1 MGEQIAYMIKTTR
14 RGKEICMALLLGA
27 YIAVQICA
35 ALPVSAHAEEIGEY
49 DLYAAAA
56 VLMDGESGRV
66 LYGKNADQVMPMAS
80 TTKIMTCIVA
90 LENGN
95 PEDTVTA
102 SAYAASQPKV
112 HLGMVKGYTYR
123 LEDLLYSLMLES
135 HNDSAVAI
143 AEHIGGAF
151 LQLPPADQRS
161 PEESRQA
168 VAAFVLLMNRKAA
181 DLGFSD
187 TWFITPNGLDAS
199 QEVTLESGETV
210 VRQHATTAAQLAGI
224 MRYCAWQ
231 SPQRDKFLEI
241 TRQRSYFFA
250 ELSGRGS
257 YTCSNHNS
265 FLDMMEGALTGK
277 TGFTNAAGYCYVGAL
292 EKDGKRFTVALLAC
306 GWPNNKTWKWADTR
320 KLMEYGAAHYTAHS
334 FAEYAYDPASLS
346 PVEVAGAQSEK
357 IGAPARIGVEIVGR
371 ETDKKILLRE
381 DEDIRIS
388 CSVEEALQAPVQKG
402 EQVGVITYLLNG
414 EVLWTELV
422 VTADSAE
429 KIDFR
434 WCIRQILSGYLLG

>member
-1 MGEQIAYMIKTTR
+1 MIKTAC
-14 RGKEICMALLLGA
+14 RGKRICVALLLGA
-27 YIAVQICA
+27 YIVVQICT
-35 ALPVSAHAEEIGEY
+35 ALPVRAYGEEIGEY
-49 DLYAAAA
+49 DLYATAA

-66 LYGKNADQVMPMAS
+66 LYGKNADQVLPMAS

-95 PEDTVTA
+95 LEDTVTV

-151 LQLPPADQRS
+151 LQLPPEEERS

-168 VAAFVLLMNRKAA
+168 VEAFMVLMNRKAA
-181 DLGFSD
+181 DLGCFD

-199 QEVTLESGETV
+199 QEVTLDSGETV
-210 VRQHATTAAQLAGI
+210 VRQHATTAAQLADI

-241 TRQRSYFFA
+241 TRQKSYFFA

-257 YTCSNHNS
+257 YTCNNHNS

-306 GWPNNKTWKWADTR
+306 GWPNNKTWKWTDTR
-320 KLMEYGAAHYTAHS
+320 KLMEYGAEHYTAHS
-334 FAEYAYDPASLS
+334 FAEYAYDPGSLS
-346 PVEVAGAQSEK
+346 PVAVTGAQSER
-357 IGAPARIGVEIVGR
+357 IGAPAFIGVEIVGR
-371 ETDKKILLRE
+371 EGDKKILLRE
-381 DEDIRIS
+381 DENIQVS
-388 CSVEEALQAPVQKG
+388 CSVEEILQAPVQKG

-422 VTADSAE
+422 VTTDAAE

-434 WCIRQILSGYLLG
+434 WCMRQILSGYLLGWRM

>member
-1 MGEQIAYMIKTTR
+1 
-14 RGKEICMALLLGA
+14 MAKRISSVLLIGALITLQLLGA
-27 YIAVQICA
+27 PPVA
-35 ALPVSAHAEEIGEY
+35 AYAEEIGDY
-49 DLYAAAA
+49 DLYATAA
-56 VLMDGESGRV
+56 VLMDGESGRI

-80 TTKIMTCIVA
+80 TTKIMTCIIA

-95 PEDTVTA
+95 LEDTVTA

-151 LQLPPADQRS
+151 LQLPPTQERS
-161 PEESRQA
+161 QEESRQA
-168 VAAFVLLMNRKAA
+168 VAAFAVLMNRKAA
-181 DLGFSD
+181 DLGLSD

-199 QEVTLESGETV
+199 QEVTLENGETV
-210 VRQHATTAAQLAGI
+210 TRQHATTAAELACI

-231 SPQRDKFLEI
+231 SPQKDKFLEI

-257 YTCSNHNS
+257 YTCNNHNS

-292 EKDGKRFTVALLAC
+292 EADGKRFTVALLAC
-306 GWPNNKTWKWADTR
+306 GWPDNKTWKWADTK
-320 KLMEYGAAHYTAHS
+320 KLMNYGLNNYAVHS
-334 FAEYAYDPASLS
+334 FSEYAYDAGNLS
-346 PVEVAGAQSEK
+346 PVSVAGGQSDG
-357 IGAPARIGVEIVGR
+357 IGAAARVGVEIIGR
-371 ETDKKILLRE
+371 EQEDKILLRE
-381 DEDIRIS
+381 DEEIQVSCRI
-388 CSVEEALQAPVQKG
+388 EEVLQAPVEKG
-402 EQVGVITYLLNG
+402 ENVGIITYQLNG
-414 EVLWTELV
+414 EILWTEFV
-422 VTADSAE
+422 VTTGTVD

-434 WCIRQILSGYLLG
+434 WCMRQILAGYLLG